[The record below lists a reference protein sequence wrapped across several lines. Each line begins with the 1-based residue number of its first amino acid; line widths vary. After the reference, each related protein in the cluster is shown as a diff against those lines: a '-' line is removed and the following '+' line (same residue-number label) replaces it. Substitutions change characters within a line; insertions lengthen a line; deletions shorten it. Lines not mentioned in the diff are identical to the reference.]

1 MKSPLRYQLT
11 EYDSGATAI
20 LNGISYICDRE
31 NINPN
36 LVSAVYRYALDTAN
50 ANVKPQNDDYS
61 SKAIMSFITKNIDT
75 YNKGAKIKLEL
86 RKMAIKDLTVDA
98 IESCARLGGA
108 TIIPIYSK
116 LTATRFVTV
125 TNAEDGK
132 IMLFDPYFIPD
143 ESEIWEVEKDIINV
157 TDKPFEYNRII
168 RSDRLEAKEIPYS
181 LSTFKDD
188 ECYFLF
194 ASDNTKPVSYAS
206 NFDYIFETNPNF

>member
-1 MKSPLRYQLT
+1 MKSPLRYQIT

-20 LNGISYICDRE
+20 LNGISFICDRE
-31 NINPN
+31 DINPN

-50 ANVKPQNDDYS
+50 SNVKPQNDDYS
-61 SKAIMSFITKNIDT
+61 SKAIMSFITKNIET
-75 YNKGAKIKLEL
+75 YNAGAKVKLEL
-86 RKMAIKDLTVDA
+86 RKMAVKDLTIDA

-132 IMLFDPYFIPD
+132 VMLFDPYFISN
-143 ESEIWEVEKDIINV
+143 ESEVWDYEKDIINV

-168 RSDRLEAKEIPYS
+168 TSDRLLASEIPYS

-194 ASDNTKPVSYAS
+194 ASDNTKPVSFAS
-206 NFDYIFETNPNF
+206 NFDYIFDTNPNF

>member
-1 MKSPLRYQLT
+1 MKSPLRYQIT

-20 LNGISYICDRE
+20 LNGISFICDRE
-31 NINPN
+31 DINPN

-50 ANVKPQNDDYS
+50 SNVKPQNDDYS
-61 SKAIMSFITKNIDT
+61 SKAIMSFITKNIET
-75 YNKGAKIKLEL
+75 YNAGAKVKLEL
-86 RKMAIKDLTVDA
+86 RKMAVKDLTIDA

-125 TNAEDGK
+125 TNTEDGK
-132 IMLFDPYFIPD
+132 VMLFDPYFISN
-143 ESEIWEVEKDIINV
+143 ESEVWDYEKDIINV

-168 RSDRLEAKEIPYS
+168 TSDRLLASEIPYS
-181 LSTFKDD
+181 LSPFKDD

-194 ASDNTKPVSYAS
+194 ASDNTKPVSFAS
-206 NFDYIFETNPNF
+206 NFDYIFDTNPNF